1 MYYKGCGDRQ
11 MGKGIFF
18 SVVAY
23 GASHCNQWGRCDA
36 LFCNLFEDISLHL
49 YRPTEYRMKEVVS
62 N

>member
-1 MYYKGCGDRQ
+1 MYCKGLVIVTWERA
-11 MGKGIFF
+11 FF

-36 LFCNLFEDISLHL
+36 LFCNLFEDLL
-49 YRPTEYRMKEVVS
+49 YRPNEHRMKEVVT